1 MARAARSLA
10 ASVRADARRLAA
22 AGSNGA
28 VVSRRCCSTR
38 TIHVFYRSR
47 PHSYLP
53 WYGAYELTLR
63 TSRTLFGAVTV
74 SYFPTAANWTFGAPP
89 QRLGPSYS
97 FSVRSPGRHRGWSVT
112 ASDTFVGCEA
122 QPGTASVCEGF
133 SQAVAFEAALGPE
146 REFRRLFRQ
155 AIVVVHKAERHAV
168 ISGENLFSG
177 SQGRFSG
184 AGTGS

>member
-10 ASVRADARRLAA
+10 AIVRADGSRLAA
-22 AGSNGA
+22 ARSSGA

-47 PHSYLP
+47 PHAYLP

-89 QRLGPSYS
+89 QHLGPSYS
-97 FSVRSPGRHRGWSVT
+97 FSIRSPGRHRGWSFA
-112 ASDTFVGCEA
+112 ASDTFLGCEA
-122 QPGTASVCEGF
+122 QPGTPSVCEGF
-133 SQAVAFEAALGPE
+133 SQAVAFEEAHGLE

-155 AIVVVHKAERHAV
+155 AIVVVHKAQRHEA

-177 SQGRFSG
+177 RQGHFSSTPTS
-184 AGTGS
+184 A